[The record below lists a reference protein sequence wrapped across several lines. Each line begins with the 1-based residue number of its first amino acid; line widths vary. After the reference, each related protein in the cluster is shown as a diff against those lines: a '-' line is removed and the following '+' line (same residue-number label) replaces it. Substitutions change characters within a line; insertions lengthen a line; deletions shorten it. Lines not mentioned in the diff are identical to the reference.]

1 MNTLAKRSVAVEF
14 DNVVKAFGPVQVLH
28 GVSFALAPGRV
39 YGLLGENGAGK
50 STLMKILAGYES
62 LTSGTL
68 KVNGEAQQFASSRDA
83 EALGI
88 VLIHQEFNLVEDLSV
103 AQNIFLGHEKKMWP
117 LSRLFAASVPR
128 GEPENLGRPGVSSGF
143 LLDDA
148 LMEREAAAALS
159 AVGLQVDPTTKVR
172 RLIVAEKQ
180 LVEIAKAIARR
191 ARLLIMDEPTATLT
205 PGETARLFKL
215 IAQLRADGVT
225 IVYISHKLDEVE
237 QVTDE
242 VIVMRDGR
250 FVARAPTPEVTRQ
263 QMANLMVGRE
273 LADLYPPRDLV
284 VAADA
289 PAMRVRHFNVPGWS
303 QDASFEV
310 RPGEILGFAGLV
322 GAGRTELFEGLLG
335 LRPAS
340 GSVEMLGQPVPGGK
354 GWRNPRDAAR
364 HGLTYLS
371 EDRKGK
377 GLHVDFGLRQ
387 NLTLM
392 ALERYAQPWLQPEA
406 ERGALAEAVKDYGI
420 RTGSLEVRASSLSGG
435 NQQKLALA
443 KVLQPKPKVV
453 VLDEPTRGV
462 DVGAKRDIYFLIQRL
477 AREGLAVIVVS
488 SELMELIGLCHRV
501 AVMRAGRIVATL
513 DAEHL
518 TEEELIAHATGTA
531 DTPTAA

>member
-1 MNTLAKRSVAVEF
+1 MSTKAAVSVEF
-14 DNVVKAFGPVQVLH
+14 DKVVKSFGPVEVLH
-28 GVSFALAPGRV
+28 GVSFSLEPGRI

-62 LTSGTL
+62 LTGGSL
-68 KVNGEAQQFASSRDA
+68 RVNGEQHEFTSSRDA

-88 VLIHQEFNLVEDLSV
+88 VLIHQEFNLAEDLSV
-103 AQNIFLGHEKKMWP
+103 AQNIFLGHEKKKRW
-117 LSRLFAASVPR
+117 
-128 GEPENLGRPGVSSGF
+128 

-148 LMEREAAAALS
+148 AMERDAASAL
-159 AVGLQVDPTTKVR
+159 AQVGLKIDPTTKVR

-180 LVEIAKAIARR
+180 LVEIAKAVSRH

-205 PGETARLFKL
+205 PGETERLFKL

-237 QVTDE
+237 RVTDE

-250 FVARAPTPEVTRQ
+250 FVTRALTSDVTRH

-273 LADLYPPRDLV
+273 LADLYPPRDAV
-284 VAADA
+284 VMDTP
-289 PAMRVRHFNVPGWS
+289 PAMQVRNFTVPGWAEN
-303 QDASFEV
+303 ASFEV

-340 GSVEMLGQPVPGGK
+340 GGVEIQGRAVHL
-354 GWRNPRDAAR
+354 RNPRGAAR

-377 GLHVDFGLRQ
+377 GLHVHLGLRQ

-392 ALERYAQPWLQPEA
+392 ALERYARPWLQPEA
-406 ERGALAEAVKDYGI
+406 ERAALAEAVKDYGI
-420 RTGSLEVRASSLSGG
+420 RTGDLDARASSLSGG

-501 AVMRAGRIVATL
+501 AVMRAGHLVTTL
-513 DAEHL
+513 DANHL

-531 DTPTAA
+531 TSNT